1 MPTEFWSSGD
11 PWLCLFVRLRC
22 SYRGSETVKLLEVK
36 SCKLFRFAVLAV
48 CVLMWLSLNGFG
60 TAVNS
65 CQVASKRTSAWLL
78 PSPFYLAVVCGQWGF
93 FSLINKH

>member
-36 SCKLFRFAVLAV
+36 SCKLFRSAVLAV

-60 TAVNS
+60 TAVKS
-65 CQVASKRTSAWLL
+65 CQVASRRTSAWLL
-78 PSPFYLAVVCGQWGF
+78 SPRLFTQLWFVDSGICF
-93 FSLINKH
+93 FSDK